1 MAKTNI
7 TQYSSTP
14 SENTDI
20 DDININEGCPASG
33 LNNALRSLLSHLKN
47 VDTGSQALTALSV
60 TGDLTVD
67 TSTLYVDS
75 ANNRVGIGTSSPSA
89 ILTVSSGASSAS
101 VHSYSNLEIESSSHS
116 ALQFSGSTAGEQWIW
131 FADDTTATPVGGI
144 TYYHA
149 GPYMGFRVEGSERM
163 RIDSSGNFLVGKTST
178 SSNVAG
184 HRLNPRGDI
193 EATRS
198 GGLVAYLN
206 RQSSDGDIAVF
217 AKDGTT
223 VGSIG
228 TQGGT
233 LEVGSGDVYLQFNG
247 TNDWIKPVDGSGSNK
262 ANVDLGTS
270 GAKFKDL
277 YLSGGVY
284 LGGTGSANYLQDYE
298 TGTFTPNLPNVT
310 IGNGTISGVYTKI
323 GSLVM
328 VQIIFIMGSTTT
340 MGGSFL
346 LDNLPF
352 TVTATLVNHY
362 GLTGNLLDSGVDNY
376 MAYGRV
382 NDGTTRGFV
391 YYPQS
396 GSSGSPNASRAVN
409 TTAPFTWGTNDK
421 IECGFMYYTDA

>member
-14 SENTDI
+14 SSNTDI
-20 DDININEGCPASG
+20 NNINIDENCPASG
-33 LNNALRSLLSHLKN
+33 LNNAIRELMAHLKN

-75 ANNRVGIGTSSPSA
+75 ANNRVGIGTSSPST

-298 TGTFTPNLPNVT
+298 TGTFTPTYTGSTTNPT
-310 IGNGTISGVYTKI
+310 ITYDALQLARYTKI
-323 GSLVM
+323 GRIVTCHIRIRTDVVS
-328 VQIIFIMGSTTT
+328 
-340 MGGSFL
+340 GGSGYL
-346 LDNLPF
+346 LLSNLPF
-352 TVTATLVNHY
+352 TVANN
-362 GLTGNLLDSGVDNY
+362 GDLLPIGHCVSNNFASNNPHSI
-376 MAYGRV
+376 MAIT
-382 NDGTTRGFV
+382 N
-391 YYPQS
+391 S
-396 GSSGSPNASRAVN
+396 
-409 TTAPFTWGTNDK
+409 TTAYLVYGNYNVNSVSDLGNSNNQNQIQGTL
-421 IECGFMYYTDA
+421 IYETA